1 MAPVLLARAW
11 PVMPG
16 MRPLARTAAASSRN
30 GRLLA
35 ASCRR
40 LHYRQ
45 DSIPETPDSDSDLS
59 QYPPPTQPPAAEPAS
74 DSPPPPPPQAA
85 TTPRPLH
92 GFNPR
97 LTYEASQNITR
108 SYFLGHHHAAVQRMR
123 EKLVNIGL
131 IIECRDM
138 RVPLTSWNPTL
149 ETELEARSRPRIVVY
164 TKRDLTAWPTDRAV
178 VDRLKKFH
186 EQDRGPAGLHSS
198 SDRDRLPACLFA
210 GEDDGPATRAI
221 LAAVG
226 SAARRQDSLLGMRA
240 MVVGVPNAGKSTLL
254 NRLRSSGLSSGG
266 RPGDAALRRK
276 VARTGAEPGVT
287 RSLGTPVRVLAPG
300 TGPDDVP
307 GQGVFVMDTPG
318 VFVPY
323 VGDAEAMLKLAL
335 VGCVRDGLVPP
346 AILADYLLFHLNLPA
361 RRRDEPRGHALYA
374 RLCPEP
380 TNDVD
385 VFLDHVAR
393 RTGKLGP
400 GGVPLL
406 DQAADWV
413 VQQWRGGH
421 LGRFVLDDV
430 TAQSIDLA
438 RSNSLN
444 PPRSLNQA
452 RRLEKERRKE
462 RRVEVAKARQG

>member
-1 MAPVLLARAW
+1 
-11 PVMPG
+11 MPG
-16 MRPLARTAAASSRN
+16 MRPLARTAAASGRN

-35 ASCRR
+35 ASRR
-40 LHYRQ
+40 RVHSRQ
-45 DSIPETPDSDSDLS
+45 GSISENPDSDSDLS
-59 QYPPPTQPPAAEPAS
+59 QPPPPAAEPAS
-74 DSPPPPPPQAA
+74 ASDSASPPPPQAG
-85 TTPRPLH
+85 TTAPRPLN

-123 EKLVNIGL
+123 EKLANIGL

-164 TKRDLTAWPTDRAV
+164 TKRDLTAWPGDRAV
-178 VDRLKKFH
+178 VDRLRKFH
-186 EQDRGPAGLHSS
+186 ARDSSPAGLLS

-210 GEDDGPATRAI
+210 GEDDGPSTRAI

-226 SAARRQDSLLGMRA
+226 AAARRQDSLLGMRA

-254 NRLRSSGLSSGG
+254 NRLRSSGIGGAG
-266 RPGDAALRRK
+266 RPGDGALRRK

-335 VGCVRDGLVPP
+335 VGCVRDGLVDPV
-346 AILADYLLFHLNLPA
+346 ILADYLLFQMNLPA
-361 RRRDEPRGHALYA
+361 RRRAEPRGHGLYA

-400 GGVPLL
+400 GGVPLP

-438 RSNSLN
+438 RSTSLN

-462 RRVEVAKARQG
+462 RRVEIAKSKQS